1 MRNSGGSMY
10 FQHADS
16 IWDTFPELYAGVLY
30 ASGVDA
36 LSSAD
41 LSGYF
46 ATTDARLEGR
56 MESDLPEIQAWRRT
70 FSRMGLKPTQYR
82 CAAESLLRRYRKEGE
97 LPAIHPVIDLC
108 NAVSLSFA
116 LPIAVFDLANL
127 AGGLEVR
134 HANGD
139 ERFDT
144 LSGDVETP
152 EAGEVIFVDEAN
164 AAHARRWSHRQSG
177 SSAIRPE
184 TSSILIVSE
193 ALHES
198 ASADLLGL
206 IDTLAAELTAL
217 GATVHARDLLSADHR
232 RFEFQRAS

>member
-1 MRNSGGSMY
+1 MY

-16 IWDTFPELYAGVLY
+16 IWETFPELYAGVLY
-30 ASGVDA
+30 ASEVDKVT
-36 LSSAD
+36 SAD

-46 ATTDARLEGR
+46 ATADFRLEGR

-82 CAAESLLRRYRKEGE
+82 CAAESLLRRYRKEGG
-97 LPAIHPVIDLC
+97 LPSIHPIIDLC

-116 LPIAVFDLANL
+116 LPIAVFDVANL

-144 LSGDVETP
+144 LSGEVETP
-152 EAGEVIFVDEAN
+152 EPGEVVFVDGAN

-177 SSAIRPE
+177 SSALRPE
-184 TSSILIVSE
+184 TANILLVSE

-198 ASADLLGL
+198 APADLNRL
-206 IDTLAAELTAL
+206 IDTLAAELTAH

-232 RFEFQRAS
+232 RFDY

>member
-1 MRNSGGSMY
+1 MY

-16 IWDTFPELYAGVLY
+16 IWKTFPELSAGVLH
-30 ASGVDA
+30 ATGVDTGR
-36 LSSAD
+36 SAD

-46 ATTDARLEGR
+46 ETTNSRLEGR

-116 LPIAVFDLANL
+116 LPIAVFDLAHL
-127 AGGLEVR
+127 TGGIEVR
-134 HANGD
+134 HAQGD

-144 LSGDVETP
+144 LGGEIEYP
-152 EAGEVIFVDEAN
+152 EAGEVVFVDDAN
-164 AAHARRWSHRQSG
+164 NAHARRWSYRQSG

-184 TSSILIVSE
+184 TADILIVSE
-193 ALHES
+193 GLHET
-198 ASADLLGL
+198 APADLTRL
-206 IDTLAAELTAL
+206 IDTLAAELTAI
-217 GATVHARDLLSADHR
+217 GATVHVRDLLSADHR
-232 RFEFQRAS
+232 RFEF